1 MANTQ
6 PINVGKTDNDQTGD
20 PLRVA
25 LQKVNGNFAQV
36 QAALDAV
43 WNAAPLGAAVDL
55 NTVIAPGRYHQST
68 NAAAQTGSNYPL
80 ANAGFLEVGASGDGA
95 FVYQE
100 YTQYRSGAYSRRF
113 WRSFYGGTWAAWQE
127 LAPLSQKGAANGLAT
142 LDATGKVPVGQIPAV
157 YSAVLPT
164 AAHDLNEYVTPGS
177 FYQTTIAGATAGANY
192 PVANV
197 GFLEVTATGTPVVQV
212 YTTRANS
219 VAAMQRFW
227 RVRVST
233 TGWSSWKELADTTT
247 VVSYAG
253 GMIAAQD
260 LNSYTQRGFWAVGGS
275 AIAAGGTNFPVGQS
289 GYLLVMSASPL
300 GGPDVTSGVCQVY
313 YAANGNKVYNRSLI
327 NGNWSPW
334 VASLDSSQ
342 LAAPSGVATL
352 DNNGRIPPAQVPAL
366 NATPLGANEDL
377 NTYSTPGDYSQNA
390 NAGATTGANYPA
402 PLAGLLSVKFG
413 PGSNSAVY
421 QEYTAYTLANPRRF
435 IRNRFLAAGV
445 ATWGAWFELARA
457 DQAMAHVPLTGAADA
472 NTLVADNTFYTWA
485 TATPLSAGSN
495 WPASAAVNAGYMN
508 VYWLAAGTVC
518 QELSILFSGQKP
530 RKYARYGNPVSGTWQ
545 PWLAVG
551 AWSNA
556 VQMPTADCGDIY
568 VDGLGPH
575 RWNGAAYSRF
585 DPPVAADLSLLQSNA
600 RILGNWTWNLADT
613 NVAGF
618 KKTGTGPTYVQAFPA
633 TGSAISGWI
642 ANSAEGPNRA
652 YTALRIDGQGGVV
665 SLESVGTGTSPT
677 LPLVFR
683 MGAYHAGRIT
693 PATTWVLGPDA
704 ATGLYCRT
712 QVTFDG
718 AGSQYGTVYR
728 PTQDGSTLALV
739 FQSFVANTVGSILT
753 TATATVFNT
762 TSDYRVKHDV
772 VDMGGAWALESV
784 LRMRPV
790 RYKWNADNS
799 DGEGFIAHELQA
811 EAPDAVSGEKDA
823 MLRMPGMEEKPAL
836 QGVDPSKIVARLVA
850 ALQEQQ
856 RQILALTQRVELLE
870 GRSAVTQG
878 VAMSSDRES

>member
-25 LQKVNGNFAQV
+25 LQKVNGNFTQV

-142 LDATGKVPVGQIPAV
+142 LDASGKVPVGQIPAV

-164 AAHDLNEYVTPGS
+164 TAHDLNEYVTPGS
-177 FYQTTIAGATAGANY
+177 FYQTTVAGATEGANY

-212 YTTRANS
+212 YTTRTN
-219 VAAMQRFW
+219 VPAAMQRFW

-233 TGWSSWKELADTTT
+233 TSWSVWKELADTAT

-260 LNSYTQRGFWAVGGS
+260 LNSYTQRGLWAVGGS
-275 AIAAGGTNFPVGQS
+275 AIAAGGSNFPVGQS

-300 GGPDVTSGVCQVY
+300 GGPGVTSGVCQVY

-342 LAAPSGVATL
+342 LAAPGGVASL
-352 DNNGRIPPAQVPAL
+352 DGDGKIPVLQIPSIPATSLTV
-366 NATPLGANEDL
+366 THDL
-377 NTYSTPGDYSQNA
+377 NTVVSQGDYYVPVAAITGGSNMPSGLTTSALLNVSAYGNAVRHTLTSFGQNGESWWRMRTGSSTWGPWRQMVDVSQA
-390 NAGATTGANYPA
+390 LTRTT
-402 PLAGLLSVKFG
+402 LAG
-413 PGSNSAVY
+413 
-421 QEYTAYTLANPRRF
+421 T
-435 IRNRFLAAGV
+435 GV
-445 ATWGAWFELARA
+445 
-457 DQAMAHVPLTGAADA
+457 DA
-472 NTLVADNTFYTWA
+472 NTLIGAETYYVFNATVMSSGKNFPPCSAVGGEIYTSNIGSANVIQTAMLNFGNTNQHRPAVYRRRGGGSPLVWGVWTIA
-485 TATPLSAGSN
+485 EPLS
-495 WPASAAVNAGYMN
+495 V
-508 VYWLAAGTVC
+508 V
-518 QELSILFSGQKP
+518 GQ
-530 RKYARYGNPVSGTWQ
+530 
-545 PWLAVG
+545 L
-551 AWSNA
+551 
-556 VQMPTADCGDIY
+556 PTEGCGDVH
-568 VDGLGPH
+568 VDGLGLH
-575 RWNGAAYSRF
+575 RWNGTAYTRF

-618 KKTGTGPTYVQAFPA
+618 KKNGTGPTYVQAFPA

-799 DGEGFIAHELQA
+799 NGEGFIAHELQA

-850 ALQEQQ
+850 AVQEQQ

-870 GRSAVTQG
+870 GRSAVTQ
-878 VAMSSDRES
+878 AMAMPSDRES

>member
-300 GGPDVTSGVCQVY
+300 GGPGVTSGVCQVY

-342 LAAPSGVATL
+342 LAASGGVATL
-352 DNNGRIPPAQVPAL
+352 DGNGKIPQDQVPGV
-366 NATPLGANEDL
+366 NATPLGAAENL
-377 NTYSTPGDYSQNA
+377 NNFSTPGDYSQNT
-390 NAGATTGANYPA
+390 NAGATGGVNYPA
-402 PLAGLLSVKFG
+402 PLAGLLSVRFG
-413 PGSNSAVY
+413 PGSNNAVY
-421 QEYTAYTLANPRRF
+421 QEYTTYLLANPRKF
-435 IRNRFLAAGV
+435 IRNRFLSAGV
-445 ATWGAWFELARA
+445 ATWGAWFELARS
-457 DQAMAHVPLTGAADA
+457 DQAMTHVYLTAATDA
-472 NTLVADNTFYTWA
+472 NTLVADNTFYTWG
-485 TATPLSAGSN
+485 TATPMSAGSN

-508 VYWLAAGTVC
+508 VRWLAAGMVS
-518 QELSILFSGQKP
+518 QEISVLFSGQKP
-530 RKYARYGNPVSGTWQ
+530 RKYARYGNPASGAWH
-545 PWLAVG
+545 PWRAVG
-551 AWSNA
+551 AWSNTA
-556 VQMPTADCGDIY
+556 QMPTADCGDIY
-568 VDGLGPH
+568 VDGAGWY
-575 RWNGAAYSRF
+575 RWNGTAYAKYDPSVAQDLTFDSATWKVRGVMGFGPNAGGVFQSSAGEANLNIAPGTAAGGSRLNVWQ
-585 DPPVAADLSLLQSNA
+585 DNGANSSLLSLQCFPSGA
-600 RILGNWTWNLADT
+600 RITSGR
-613 NVAGF
+613 
-618 KKTGTGPTYVQAFPA
+618 TGTGAFQPLIFEA
-633 TGSAISGWI
+633 V
-642 ANSAEGPNRA
+642 
-652 YTALRIDGQGGVV
+652 GQ
-665 SLESVGTGTSPT
+665 EC
-677 LPLVFR
+677 
-683 MGAYHAGRIT
+683 GRINT
-693 PATTWVLGPDA
+693 AATWVIGPEYSRNYLVRQAIHFEGGGTRFGTLYSPRADDTVAIGFSNA
-704 ATGLYCRT
+704 AGGL
-712 QVTFDG
+712 
-718 AGSQYGTVYR
+718 
-728 PTQDGSTLALV
+728 
-739 FQSFVANTVGSILT
+739 VGSIQT
-753 TATATVFNT
+753 SPSATSYYT
-762 TSDYRVKHDV
+762 TSDYRVKYDV
-772 VDMGGAWALESV
+772 ADMEGPWALASI
-784 LRMRPV
+784 LKMRPRTFKMV
-790 RYKWNADNS
+790 MDDS
-799 DGEGFIAHELQA
+799 LQDGFIAHELQ
-811 EAPDAVSGEKDA
+811 EVAPLAVSGEKDA
-823 MLRMPGMEEKPAL
+823 VMPEGHGSGPRMKL
-836 QGVDPSKIVARLVA
+836 QGVDSSKLVARMVCAMQEMHRKIESLTHRLEQLDGGAAASEPVA
-850 ALQEQQ
+850 SMQE
-856 RQILALTQRVELLE
+856 E
-870 GRSAVTQG
+870 G
-878 VAMSSDRES
+878 